1 MSSLHPSQSPVR
13 QQPLDWV
20 VLALIC
26 ALGIGMAA
34 RNVTDE
40 GFVTLDGDM
49 PRYLMNGV
57 FLRDLLLACPWKAP
71 LEFAEHYYARYPALS
86 LGHHPLLPA
95 IAEVPFFLT
104 LGVSVFSARISVL
117 AALALG
123 LVCWFRLVRSI
134 YDAPTACFASLLLI
148 STPGFITLFQLVL
161 SEPYT
166 LSLIITCVYLM
177 HRYAVT
183 ERPVFGV
190 AFVVCAVASAYAKH
204 LAVFMFPVYLLQ
216 FVAAFGVRRLFTR
229 PVILAMAAAFVGLV
243 PLVPLTL
250 EYSQVNVQIAQHVD
264 SADRVGS
271 RNLLQFARRLWD
283 GPFGLTA
290 ALMGL
295 AGVSAATALFR
306 RDRRI
311 LLFVIWAGA
320 IYLGVVAL
328 AVGNDRFVCYWLPA
342 FAGMAAAGLHASP
355 ARTWRVA
362 FSIAVLATVGYQLWL
377 VRETARPG
385 QSVGIIPDGAGG
397 YEDAARF
404 VTEHRRGDS
413 VLYSA
418 AVDTGY
424 FVFHVRKHDSRRE
437 MIVLRADKVLTTSR
451 MGALA
456 IEDKIADPSEIRGIL
471 KRFGVGYVVI
481 ENRPYPDGPL
491 RWLEDA
497 VRGDDFDHRLTV
509 PIESRARRMAGATV
523 SVYEY
528 RGRVPADPHAPL
540 DMRILHMNG
549 TIQLRMGQLIR
560 RPPADSSLQPE

>member
-1 MSSLHPSQSPVR
+1 MIR
-13 QQPLDWV
+13 PLASNASVPLQRWEWAA
-20 VLALIC
+20 LALVC
-26 ALGIGMAA
+26 TLGIGLAA
-34 RNVTDE
+34 RNLTDE

-57 FLRDLLLACPWKAP
+57 FLRDLLLAFPWTAP
-71 LEFAEHYYARYPALS
+71 LQFAEHYYARYPALS

-104 LGVSVFSARISVL
+104 LGISVFSARISVL
-117 AALALG
+117 AALALA

-134 YDAPTACFASLLLI
+134 YDTSTAWFASLLLI

-183 ERPVFGV
+183 ERPIFGV

-229 PVILAMAAAFVGLV
+229 PVMLAGGATVLGLV

-264 SADRVGS
+264 PSNRVGS
-271 RNLLQFARRLWD
+271 RNLLRFARRLWG

-290 ALMGL
+290 PLMAL
-295 AGVSAATALFR
+295 AVVSIVAAAFR
-306 RDRRI
+306 RDRRVV
-311 LLFVIWAGA
+311 LFVGWAGA

-328 AVGNDRFVCYWLPA
+328 AVGNDRFVCYWLPG
-342 FAGMAAAGLHASP
+342 FAGMAAAALHASP

-362 FSIAVLATVGYQLWL
+362 CSIAVLATVGYQLWL
-377 VRETARPG
+377 VRETAKPG
-385 QSVGIIPDGAGG
+385 RSIGITPDGAGG
-397 YEDAARF
+397 YEEAARF

-424 FVFHVRKHDSRRE
+424 FVFHVRKHDARRE

-451 MGALA
+451 MRELA
-456 IEDKIADPSEIRGIL
+456 IENKIADPREIHGVL

-481 ENRPYPDGPL
+481 ENRPYPEGPL

-509 PIESRARRMAGATV
+509 PIDSRARRMAGATV

-528 RGRVPADPHAPL
+528 RGRVPADPDAPL
-540 DMRILHMNG
+540 DMRIFHMNE
-549 TIQLRMGQLIR
+549 TIALRMGQLIG
-560 RPPADSSLQPE
+560 RPPANGALQPQ